1 MQETENKFEQLMN
14 TYLDEKIWNS
24 EILYY
29 VSMIHEQK
37 VRCEYLELQNPK
49 LFQRLA
55 KINEYEIIEG
65 FANEL
70 GISSIR
76 IKKIFN
82 NKDCWIAT
90 QSATARN
97 DGNGMDWIATQS
109 ATARNDDLSTREIL
123 KAEYKYVLF
132 PYAYVTNQGEV
143 IAQKWQQIDS
153 EAKFF
158 ISKYFNISIG

>member
-97 DGNGMDWIATQS
+97 D
-109 ATARNDDLSTREIL
+109 DLSTREIL